1 MLETMSVEEISHEQL
16 MGLIRRVEHA
26 IEHDLSLSVED
37 MKLLLMAI
45 TTLCTLQ
52 QKLENN
58 DVTLHKL
65 RKLLGMVQQSEQRR
79 SQKGPSKP
87 RGNKKSSKEK
97 PKKKKPRPVAVAYH
111 KLEKYQSGMACPDCH
126 CGRLYKYDPRKLLRV
141 TGHAPYEATQHITE
155 QLRCNACQGLQAAS
169 LPAEVLADGE
179 ANQQYGYSA
188 RALMVIHKFYSG
200 IPYHHQGNLADT
212 LGHSVSAS
220 TIFDQCEQ
228 VANDVMPLF
237 HELKLQAA
245 CAECFQLDDT
255 HNRIL
260 EQQPEYREKRNGKGT
275 QLRTGIY
282 SSGLIA
288 LTAQGHE
295 IVLFETS
302 LGHTGELLDE
312 VLKHRPLELPPPLT
326 MSDALSSN
334 KPTVRQVESA
344 LCNSHCRR
352 QFVDIENRHPKEIAW
367 VLETYSTIWKAEQV
381 VKEKNLDPK
390 QRLAY
395 HQEHS
400 LPAMESLRQWA
411 LEKEQSPSFEEHG
424 AMGKAIRYLLR
435 HYDRLTL
442 FCVKEGALIDNNRME
457 ETLKIII
464 RGRKTSHFYKTKT
477 GADIANVLLSI
488 IATAYR
494 AHVNLFEYLII
505 LQRHREHVRKNPA
518 AWLPWC
524 YQQTLEAIEK
534 NKPPAKGF

>member
-1 MLETMSVEEISHEQL
+1 MLESMSVEEISHEQL
-16 MGLIRRVEHA
+16 IGLIQRIEHA

-79 SQKGPSKP
+79 NKEGPPKP
-87 RGNKKSSKEK
+87 RGNKNSSKQK
-97 PKKKKPRPVAVAYH
+97 SKKKKPRHVPVVYH
-111 KLEKYQSGMACPDCH
+111 KLETFQSGMACPDCH
-126 CGRLYKYDPRKLLRV
+126 CGRLYKYEPGKLLRV
-141 TGHAPYEATQHITE
+141 TGHAPFEATQHITE
-155 QLRCNACQGLQAAS
+155 QLRCNACQELQTAP

-179 ANQQYGYSA
+179 ANQQYAYSA

-212 LGHSVSAS
+212 FGHAVSAS

-228 VANDVMPLF
+228 VANVVMPLF
-237 HELKLQAA
+237 HELKRQAA
-245 CAECFQLDDT
+245 CGDGFLLDDT

-275 QLRTGIY
+275 QLRTGVY

-302 LGHTGELLDE
+302 LGHAGELLDD
-312 VLKHRPLELPPPLT
+312 VLKHRPANLLPPLT

-334 KPTVRQVESA
+334 NPTVRKVESA
-344 LCNSHCRR
+344 LCNAHCRR
-352 QFVDIENRHPKEIAW
+352 QFVDIEKLRPEESAW
-367 VLETYSTIWKAEQV
+367 VLETYSIIWKTEQV

-400 LPAMESLRQWA
+400 LPAMESLQQWA
-411 LEKEQSPSFEEHG
+411 LEKEKSPDFEEHS

-435 HYDRLTL
+435 HYDRLKL

-464 RGRKTSHFYKTKT
+464 RGRKTSHFYRTKT

-488 IATAYR
+488 VATAYR
-494 AHVNLFEYLII
+494 AQVNLFDYLIV
-505 LQRHREHVRKNPA
+505 LQRYRDLVRKDPA
-518 AWLPWC
+518 TWLPWC
-524 YQQTLEAIEK
+524 YQKSLEAIE
-534 NKPPAKGF
+534 NPLG